1 MSNIPGSDLH
11 RTRRGN
17 EWIVLNERMK
27 RMMCW
32 VIYRAA
38 NDPSVF
44 TITEKAPTRD
54 FSWLKGDKQILALSP
69 LRHYKETM
77 INETCVRHEK
87 LSRHGLT
94 LGPIVG
100 AFSVIVK
107 TDG

>member
-1 MSNIPGSDLH
+1 
-11 RTRRGN
+11 
-17 EWIVLNERMK
+17 MK
-27 RMMCW
+27 
-32 VIYRAA
+32 A
-38 NDPSVF
+38 
-44 TITEKAPTRD
+44 
-54 FSWLKGDKQILALSP
+54 DKQILALSP

-77 INETCVRHEK
+77 INETGVRHEK